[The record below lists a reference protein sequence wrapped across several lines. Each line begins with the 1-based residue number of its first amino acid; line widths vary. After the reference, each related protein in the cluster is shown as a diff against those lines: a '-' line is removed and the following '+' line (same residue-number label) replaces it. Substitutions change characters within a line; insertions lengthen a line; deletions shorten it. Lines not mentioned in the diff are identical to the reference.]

1 MSILTYF
8 RITTKNTG
16 KNEAIAR
23 LVKAGAGDFDFYLF
37 VLLGVGMA
45 TLGMLLDSATVVIGS
60 MLIALVL
67 YPILSLALSVV
78 LVDSQL
84 GMRSL
89 RTICMAF
96 VLGITIAAFATI
108 LLQPFGIEQGEQLI
122 ARTQPSLL
130 YFLVACV
137 SGFAAAYAT
146 IHRTLNELLPGVA
159 ISVALVP
166 PLSAVGI
173 SFALLQYGWLF
184 GALTLLILNIAG
196 IAVASM
202 VAFSL
207 MDVHTVLT
215 K

>member
-23 LVKAGAGDFDFYLF
+23 LVKAGTGDFDFYLF

-60 MLIALVL
+60 MLIAPVL
-67 YPILSLALSVV
+67 YPIL
-78 LVDSQL
+78 
-84 GMRSL
+84 
-89 RTICMAF
+89 F
-96 VLGITIAAFATI
+96 
-108 LLQPFGIEQGEQLI
+108 LQPFGIEQGEQLI

-173 SFALLQYGWLF
+173 SFALLQYEWLF
-184 GALTLLILNIAG
+184 GALTLLLLNIAG
-196 IAVASM
+196 IAVSSM
-202 VAFSL
+202 IAFSL
-207 MDVHTVLT
+207 MNVHSAHKVAQSAMSQEDARLAKERAEAAQCNEHTHHA
-215 K
+215 